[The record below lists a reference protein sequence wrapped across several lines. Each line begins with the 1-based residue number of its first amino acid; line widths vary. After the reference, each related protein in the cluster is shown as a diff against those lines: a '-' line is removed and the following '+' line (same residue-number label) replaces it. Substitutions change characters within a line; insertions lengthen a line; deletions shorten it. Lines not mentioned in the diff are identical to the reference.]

1 MSSSSRLDEA
11 RREAER
17 RIEASRREAEARLA
31 DVRSALE
38 TEVGFAPKRK
48 YLMMALA
55 AGAMGFAIALRRSRR
70 QKRLKGARN

>member
-1 MSSSSRLDEA
+1 MSRLEEA

-17 RIEASRREAEARLA
+17 RIEESRRQAELRLA

-48 YLMMALA
+48 YLLMALA
-55 AGAMGFAIALRRSRR
+55 AGAMGFAVALKKRSRR
-70 QKRLKGARN
+70 KKLKKG